1 MKASKRIQWGS
12 FAVTAEHLSPIEKVF
27 LAASFS
33 AVIVL
38 TFPHL
43 ALAQSV
49 QDSPLVFEIN
59 IPDNLNVTLGDLPMA
74 PNGVDTEK
82 IIKLQEYLKKKNPLL
97 VNYADVLARQYH
109 YRLVLGISFAE
120 SNFCKHQ
127 IRPNNCWGI
136 GGSELWKMG
145 DDLSEGIMAMNN
157 FLEINPKKS
166 KVKYAQMSFEDMNGL
181 YKKPPKDHW
190 VAYNQ
195 AVPSDLTALEESL

>member
-136 GGSELWKMG
+136 GGTSPEKYPTLADGIVRANDLIQKYHDRGLTNPELMRTRWVG
-145 DDLSEGIMAMNN
+145 WQNDSWIRAVNQIARELENQGI
-157 FLEINPKKS
+157 
-166 KVKYAQMSFEDMNGL
+166 
-181 YKKPPKDHW
+181 
-190 VAYNQ
+190 
-195 AVPSDLTALEESL
+195 